1 MFLTID
7 NGRIGSSE
15 PSIRYKLVSSAKD
28 AAFHD
33 PTQISD
39 KALAFWSAVHNR
51 EPESNYFSA
60 RESMLWWRA
69 KWRTLRK
76 AAVQPSQIDRSVP
89 RPKRGPGVV
98 FSRMAYAKAIARAC
112 EKGGVPHWHP
122 NQLRHTAATKARA
135 QFGLEAAQAIL
146 GHSRADVTQVY
157 AERDSARAIEAIGTI
172 G

>member
-1 MFLTID
+1 
-7 NGRIGSSE
+7 
-15 PSIRYKLVSSAKD
+15 
-28 AAFHD
+28 
-33 PTQISD
+33 
-39 KALAFWSAVHNR
+39 
-51 EPESNYFSA
+51 
-60 RESMLWWRA
+60 
-69 KWRTLRK
+69 
-76 AAVQPSQIDRSVP
+76 
-89 RPKRGPGVV
+89 
-98 FSRMAYAKAIARAC
+98 MAYAKAIARAC